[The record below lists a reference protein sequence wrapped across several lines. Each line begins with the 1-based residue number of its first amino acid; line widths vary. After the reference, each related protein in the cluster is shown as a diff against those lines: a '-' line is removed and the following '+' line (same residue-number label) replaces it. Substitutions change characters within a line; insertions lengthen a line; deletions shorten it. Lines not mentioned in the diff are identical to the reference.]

1 MISSTMWFGT
11 VTTSPKRS
19 REIGP
24 MSRCR
29 MGRGVWT
36 GRNCGRG
43 QSLIC
48 ERTDYGAGR
57 SRNYRQPAGNKCPSP
72 IRDASNF
79 YCGQSS
85 RCASHSEC
93 LSCQRKEAAAAIY
106 RQQWRA
112 SGVYTTR
119 EGVAGLL
126 GQRPAPWRGRVRRL
140 RTPNNI
146 MGNIPV
152 PSSVIVAGSGT
163 LLSVAPAN

>member
-1 MISSTMWFGT
+1 
-11 VTTSPKRS
+11 
-19 REIGP
+19 
-24 MSRCR
+24 

-57 SRNYRQPAGNKCPSP
+57 SRNYRQPAGNKCPS
-72 IRDASNF
+72 
-79 YCGQSS
+79 
-85 RCASHSEC
+85 H
-93 LSCQRKEAAAAIY
+93 RKEAAAAIY

-152 PSSVIVAGSGT
+152 PSSVIVVGSGT
-163 LLSVAPAN
+163 VLSVAPAN